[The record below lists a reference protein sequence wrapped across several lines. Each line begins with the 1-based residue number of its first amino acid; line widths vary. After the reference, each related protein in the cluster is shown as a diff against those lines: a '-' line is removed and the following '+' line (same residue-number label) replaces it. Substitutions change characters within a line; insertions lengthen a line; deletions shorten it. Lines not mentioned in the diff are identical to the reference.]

1 MLGYIKMSW
10 LVYMSESTPFRSH
23 KKLNYRQMQML
34 RAIIM
39 GGSISN
45 AARMLNV
52 SQPAVSRMLTQTE
65 AQLGLVLFKR
75 VRGRLQPTEEVKV
88 LFIEIDRAETLME
101 RVNDLARE
109 LQDQRAGVLR
119 LASTPSLGQFVAP
132 AAIARFR
139 QDHPDILTRF
149 HLSPIETLIPEVIRG
164 DVELGL
170 TALPAEDP
178 YLTSTSLG
186 HGRMVAAL
194 PTGHP
199 LTNQSTVSLAD
210 LSKTPHIVVGSRMP
224 FGMLTLSAFEEAG
237 LACNMIADVPWASI
251 ACALVNAG
259 VGTAIVD
266 EFSVMQQTWPNLVW
280 RPLDTHIPIHLSVIQ
295 ARNRPLSLVAN
306 TFLQVLRDMMQ
317 HGRFVI

>member
-1 MLGYIKMSW
+1 MSK
-10 LVYMSESTPFRSH
+10 LTPPGTP

-45 AARMLNV
+45 AARMLSV

-65 AQLGLVLFKR
+65 AQLGMTLFKR
-75 VRGRLQPTEEVKV
+75 VRGRLQTTEEVQA
-88 LFIEIDRAETLME
+88 LFIEIDRAEKLME

-109 LQDQRAGVLR
+109 LHDQKAGVLR

-139 QDHPDILTRF
+139 DNHPDILTRF

-164 DVELGL
+164 DVEIGL

-178 YLTSTSLG
+178 NLTGISLG
-186 HGRMVAAL
+186 QGRMVAAL
-194 PTGHP
+194 PSRHP
-199 LTNQSTVSLAD
+199 LASKASISLKD
-210 LSKTPHIVVGSRMP
+210 LSHTPHIIIGSRMP
-224 FGMLTLSAFEEAG
+224 FGMLVLSAFEEAG
-237 LACNMIADVPWASI
+237 QECQMVADVPWASI

-259 VGTAIVD
+259 AGTAIVD
-266 EFSVMQQTWPNLVW
+266 EFSVMQTTWPNLVW
-280 RPLDTHIPIHLSVIQ
+280 RPLETHIPIQLSVIH
-295 ARNRPLSLVAN
+295 ARNRPLSLVAES
-306 TFLQVLRDMMQ
+306 FVKQLREMMVN
-317 HGRFVI
+317 GRFAI

>member
-1 MLGYIKMSW
+1 MSW
-10 LVYMSESTPFRSH
+10 LVYMSKLSPTATP

-45 AARMLNV
+45 AARMLSV

-65 AQLGLVLFKR
+65 SQIGMTLFKR
-75 VRGRLQPTEEVKV
+75 VRGRLQPTEEVQA
-88 LFIEIDRAETLME
+88 LFIEIDRAEKLME

-109 LQDQRAGVLR
+109 LHDQKAGVLR

-139 QDHPDILTRF
+139 TEHPDILTRF

-164 DVELGL
+164 DVEIGL

-178 YLTSTSLG
+178 NLTGISLG

-194 PTGHP
+194 PAHHP
-199 LTNQSTVSLAD
+199 LANKDQISLED
-210 LSKTPHIVVGSRMP
+210 LSHTPHIIIGSRMP
-224 FGMLTLSAFEEAG
+224 FGMLVLSAFEAAG
-237 LACNMIADVPWASI
+237 HECQMVADVPWASI

-259 VGTAIVD
+259 AGTAIVD
-266 EFSVMQQTWPNLVW
+266 EFSVMQRNWPNLVW
-280 RPLDTHIPIHLSVIQ
+280 RPLETHIPVQLSVIH
-295 ARNRPLSLVAN
+295 ARNRPLSLVAAS
-306 TFLQVLRDMMQ
+306 FVRQLREMMQ
-317 HGRFVI
+317 NGRFAI